1 MSVKLLAG
9 EPKLNETP
17 RAIQACNDYLRMGPG
32 RSLRKLAQKYGK
44 TKRNQAPTESEAT
57 LFEWS
62 SDFAWQ
68 ERAAAYDAERDAE
81 KTEKR
86 RKEIETGLALD
97 TERIRKLKRLA
108 RFLEDQIYEEDDPN
122 AVVIVGLS
130 ESGATEVAVSS
141 SPYPN
146 VWLRDAKTV
155 AKKRVDI
162 FRFNSAIISEYRGV
176 LDDLAKETGG
186 RKTVVAGDK
195 DSPLQVEV
203 TVKSVIEKV
212 YGDDDGD

>member
-9 EPKLNETP
+9 EPKPNETV

-32 RSLRKLAQKYGK
+32 RSLGKLLAKYAK
-44 TKRNQAPTESEAT
+44 TNKNQPPTDSIAT
-57 LFEWS
+57 LKEWS
-62 SDFAWQ
+62 AAFDWQ
-68 ERAAAYDAERDAE
+68 ERVAAYDADRDTE

-86 RKEIETGLALD
+86 RREFETGLAQD
-97 TERIRKLKRLA
+97 VERIRKLKRLA

-122 AVVIVGLS
+122 AVVIVGSS
-130 ESGATEVAVSS
+130 ESGATEVAISS

-186 RKTVVAGDK
+186 RKTVVTGDK

-203 TVKSVIEKV
+203 TVKSMIEKV
-212 YGDDDGD
+212 YGDDNSD